1 MGDKGFQVPDE
12 DAPPYDYK
20 PAIQDPPHINKTPGS
35 GDNLHIGVF
44 KNSIN
49 RLSKTTVAL
58 IAGVIAVLIVAGTV
72 VLCVLL
78 TRPSQSS
85 QRAAM
90 ATLTKSVTIT
100 VGDGFGS
107 ETKGLSNT
115 PVMSTQTPGSMSI
128 GSSFSTVTKG
138 TVTLFDTTSTSL
150 GRPSTSISM
159 LIVTEGPSITST
171 VASGGATNPSGT
183 SASSASTHTSD
194 SSSNSSTSSSTSST
208 STNTDTPRCTSG
220 VLYGGTDLIHLNSY
234 YSVYAMEALAAFP
247 DPQFMGDHDLNH
259 WTTPNNTIF
268 LCNGDWNIE
277 ALKYC
282 SSGVTSGSNTAACA
296 V

>member
-1 MGDKGFQVPDE
+1 MGDKGFQVPEE

-20 PAIQDPPHINKTPGS
+20 PDIQDPPHIDERPGG

-44 KNSIN
+44 KNSNN

-58 IAGVIAVLIVAGTV
+58 IAGVISVLIVAGTV

-78 TRPSQSS
+78 TRPPPSS

-90 ATLTKSVTIT
+90 ETLTKSVTIT
-100 VGDGFGS
+100 VGDGFSS
-107 ETKGLSNT
+107 ETRGLSNT
-115 PVMSTQTPGSMSI
+115 PVMSTPKPGSMSI

-138 TVTLFDTTSTSL
+138 
-150 GRPSTSISM
+150 
-159 LIVTEGPSITST
+159 PSIKST

-183 SASSASTHTSD
+183 SASSASTHTSG
-194 SSSNSSTSSSTSST
+194 SSSNASTSSSTSST
-208 STNTDTPRCTSG
+208 STTTDTPRCTSG
-220 VLYGGTDLIHLNSY
+220 VVYGGTDLIHLNPY
-234 YSVYAMEALAAFP
+234 YGIYVMEALAAIP

-259 WTTPNNTIF
+259 VTTPNNTIF

-296 V
+296 N